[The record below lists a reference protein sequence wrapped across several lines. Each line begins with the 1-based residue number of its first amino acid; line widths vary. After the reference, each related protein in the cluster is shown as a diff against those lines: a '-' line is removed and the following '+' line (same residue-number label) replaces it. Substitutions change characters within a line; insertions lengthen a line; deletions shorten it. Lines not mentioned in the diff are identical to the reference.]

1 MSEEERLR
9 KQSEALKDHDYH
21 YNAKALGIDK
31 YENGQ
36 IPYSR
41 RFTWEALTKFIASS
55 PVGDEKPQQHH
66 W

>member
-9 KQSEALKDHDYH
+9 KLSEALKDHDYH